1 MNKITQKQMVFY
13 KLYKSFKEDP
23 ERWVAAWE
31 FVGEIFVSEMNRWVL
46 MSYKTPANGVAIYFE
61 NPGLIE
67 RDKITGKSGAK
78 YYCYRFARGAKA
90 EHIVDPELKAFYIII
105 KKHEQHSAEAPRAVG
120 EQSLLPDMRPPRA

>member
-1 MNKITQKQMVFY
+1 MKKDITQKQMVFY
-13 KLYKSFKEDP
+13 KLYKSFKEYP

-31 FVGEIFVSEMNRWVL
+31 FVGEIFIAEVNRWVL

-67 RDKITGKSGAK
+67 RQKITGKSGAK

-90 EHIVDPELKAFYIII
+90 EHIIDADLQFFYRII
-105 KKHEQHSAEAPRAVG
+105 KRYEQNRAVG
-120 EQSLLPDMRPPRA
+120 EQLLLGK